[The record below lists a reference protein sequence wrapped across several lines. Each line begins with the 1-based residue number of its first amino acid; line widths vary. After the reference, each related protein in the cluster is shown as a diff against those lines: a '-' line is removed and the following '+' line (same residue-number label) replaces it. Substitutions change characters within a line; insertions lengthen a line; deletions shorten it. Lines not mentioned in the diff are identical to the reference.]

1 MQTLIEK
8 LKAHTSKVLPSLS
21 APKSENV
28 VWIADATQ
36 KTVRCPNHF
45 IEFRGVRKENKV
57 LLTFGSMNEIT
68 CVCGITYKKDIK

>member
-1 MQTLIEK
+1 MTTLIEK
-8 LKAHTSKVLPSLS
+8 LKAHTSRALIGLS
-21 APKSENV
+21 TPQQENV

-57 LLTFGSMNEIT
+57 LLTFGGMDEVT
-68 CVCGITYKKDIK
+68 CVCGTTYRKDVK